1 VLTVRVK
8 GSAHTV
14 HIGAVGL
21 DLPGELLVSA
31 LVQVL
36 LFGVGVMA
44 PMVGEEVVVEPTTGA
59 EEGCSSVVFLMSL
72 LGSDVES
79 VGRVDFRGGQAG
91 SRQDQLG
98 ES

>member
-1 VLTVRVK
+1 MLTVRVK
-8 GSAHTV
+8 GSAHAV
-14 HIGAVGL
+14 HIGAVAL
-21 DLPGELLVSA
+21 DLPGELLVSV
-31 LVQVL
+31 LILVL
-36 LFGVGVMA
+36 LLGVGVMA
-44 PMVGEEVVVEPTTGA
+44 PMGEKEVGVEPTTGA
-59 EEGCSSVVFLMSL
+59 EGGCSSVVFLMSL